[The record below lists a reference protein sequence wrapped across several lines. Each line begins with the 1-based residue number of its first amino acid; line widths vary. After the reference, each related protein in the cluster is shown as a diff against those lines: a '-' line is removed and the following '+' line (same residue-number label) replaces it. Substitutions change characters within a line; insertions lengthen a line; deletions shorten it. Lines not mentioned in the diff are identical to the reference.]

1 MNNNIDLKIINLEHR
16 IDRRNECIEELAKFN
31 LKINEAHFFKA
42 KYVENLGALGCSL
55 SHAMLLSEF
64 LYNSN
69 KPYILVLED
78 DFQLNENIHLF
89 QVIDQ
94 AITHAKSWNVFL
106 LGHNGALPIELAP
119 MKTARK
125 IINAQTTSGYLVNRL
140 YAVKLIS
147 YFFRSA
153 ELLAKYKNLPS
164 PNKEIA
170 KSKFS
175 CDILWKEL
183 QICDN
188 FWATFPA
195 IIKQRKSFSDIEN
208 KLVDYGV

>member
-16 IDRRNECIEELAKFN
+16 LDRKNECIKELTKFN
-31 LKINEAHFFKA
+31 FETKEHHFFQA
-42 KYVENLGALGCSL
+42 KHIENLGALGCSL

-64 LYNSN
+64 LYHSS
-69 KPYILVLED
+69 KPYMMVLED
-78 DFQLNENIHLF
+78 DFQIIENIDLF
-89 QVIDQ
+89 QVINQ
-94 AITHAKSWNVFL
+94 AIEHAKSWHVFL
-106 LGHNGALPIELAP
+106 LGHNAALPIEVAP
-119 MKTARK
+119 MKTARRV
-125 IINAQTTSGYLVNRL
+125 INAQTTSGYIVDRL
-140 YAVKLIS
+140 YAVKLIA

-183 QICDN
+183 QINDN